1 MFFGPLILTSVLSS
15 LFIARPKWLLILL
28 FFASYN
34 PIYSLFVLNQMGYEL
49 SWIRMSMSSI
59 VLLFLCFSLFL
70 SKTFRGNADF
80 DIKLCNKE
88 IYITVCILF
97 FSFLGDGTWNFHSG
111 HCACMAGY
119 EADTT
124 SQSCKACPVGRFKH
138 SSGDGPCLI
147 CPPHSQ
153 ALYTGSVECSCTDGY
168 YRAPGDAR
176 TAACTRPPGSPQD
189 LTYRWLDQTTLLLKW

>member
-1 MFFGPLILTSVLSS
+1 MESTVL
-15 LFIARPKWLLILL
+15 WLQFTNI
-28 FFASYN
+28 FY
-34 PIYSLFVLNQMGYEL
+34 V
-49 SWIRMSMSSI
+49 
-59 VLLFLCFSLFL
+59 
-70 SKTFRGNADF
+70 
-80 DIKLCNKE
+80 
-88 IYITVCILF
+88 
-97 FSFLGDGTWNFHSG
+97 LGDGTWNFHSG

-176 TAACTRPPGSPQD
+176 TAACTRPPGSPRN